1 MVEIDLK
8 WFAFSF
14 QNLFYRLR
22 IGDPQGQRS
31 LNKLLLER
39 IPIVVPDIN
48 IQKRQL
54 RKYKRL
60 ADIQKSIQKT
70 IFELTHIGNFTKG
83 YPSNSIIAEDKL
95 KTFVKF
101 EGGNSSLTEEF
112 IYHNSA
118 EIDSNRIK
126 VLTSSTSERTAMGFV
141 SKNAKPNG
149 KTLKVFQTPAILVT
163 RNGYA
168 GTMTY
173 IPNDRFTTNDHA
185 YVLTPRQ
192 EWKAKINLEWFMY
205 EYQDIFFRLVTSK
218 SDNATFSKEYAEKQ
232 IVQIPRL
239 DYQNSIARR
248 FNIVKKMLEKLHLL
262 QIEVEQLL
270 EFSII

>member
-1 MVEIDLK
+1 
-8 WFAFSF
+8 
-14 QNLFYRLR
+14 
-22 IGDPQGQRS
+22 
-31 LNKLLLER
+31 
-39 IPIVVPDIN
+39 
-48 IQKRQL
+48 
-54 RKYKRL
+54 L

-83 YPSNSIIAEDKL
+83 YPSNSIVAEDKL

-101 EGGNSSLTEEF
+101 EGGNSGLTEEF

-141 SKNAKPNG
+141 SKNTKPNG
-149 KTLKVFQTPAILVT
+149 KTLKIFQTPAILVA

-173 IPNDRFTTNDHA
+173 VHNDVFTTNDHA
-185 YVLTPRQ
+185 YVVTPKK

-205 EYQDIFFRLVTSK
+205 EYQDLFFRLVTSK

-232 IVQIPRL
+232 LVQIPHI
-239 DYQNSIARR
+239 DYQNTVVQKI
-248 FNIVKKMLEKLHLL
+248 NIVKKTQQQLQVL
-262 QIEVEQLL
+262 QIKIEQLL
-270 EFSII
+270 EFSIINGDSYVFERP